1 MTPNIQ
7 LCTPEDNNRDT
18 AEAMAALNV
27 RLSARG

>member
-7 LCTPEDNNRDT
+7 LCTPEDNNRDA

-27 RLSARG
+27 RLFARG